1 MSLSIFFLKIEIL
14 IWEKKNFIYICQN
27 YEQPLFLYQS
37 SRAAQNFF
45 FYVIPSFFFFVF
57 VFSAE
62 LAKKSAYFQW
72 DTVRCGQDQ
81 VGF

>member
-45 FYVIPSFFFFVF
+45 FYVIPSFFFVF